1 MSKFAP
7 YIHFPTLSDTI
18 VTEIHARF
26 ESAMKSFM
34 TLTEQNVLD
43 VSKQDELFEQEFF
56 EFRAL
61 VRDLENQMAHVMRIC
76 FDRCANTSAHIRL
89 LEVSL
94 FS

>member
-1 MSKFAP
+1 MS
-7 YIHFPTLSDTI
+7 TDTI
-18 VTEIHARF
+18 VTEIHGRF
-26 ESAMKSFM
+26 DSAMKSFM

-76 FDRCANTSAHIRL
+76 FDRCANISAHIRL
-89 LEVSL
+89 LEVSCEL
-94 FS
+94 FTSLI